1 VESHGSQ
8 GGAKHGAVGVIIPAY
23 ETPEIYPSLLSSL
36 SPVRGNPAYQAQEN
50 GEQETRT
57 WAAVSDHT
65 DYLFSNGKAWR
76 ALDAKSKITEL
87 EGIEQGMMMLVRET
101 YPRLSPADRALLDEE
116 PLKLMVK
123 GFRMSDVAEQLDAY
137 YKDSSNLR
145 VPIAEAYKY
154 SILKMRGARQRSW
167 TISPRACGPST
178 IVSVA
183 GAVKPPN
190 RVRLGVSAL
199 CEL

>member
-1 VESHGSQ
+1 MKPLRFILRFL
-8 GGAKHGAVGVIIPAY
+8 APC
-23 ETPEIYPSLLSSL
+23 LLFAGTL
-36 SPVRGNPAYQAQEN
+36 LIQAQEN

-154 SILKMRGARQRSW
+154 SILKMRGARQKELDDLAASLRS
-167 TISPRACGPST
+167 
-178 IVSVA
+178 
-183 GAVKPPN
+183 KYN
-190 RVRLGVSAL
+190 R
-199 CEL
+199 